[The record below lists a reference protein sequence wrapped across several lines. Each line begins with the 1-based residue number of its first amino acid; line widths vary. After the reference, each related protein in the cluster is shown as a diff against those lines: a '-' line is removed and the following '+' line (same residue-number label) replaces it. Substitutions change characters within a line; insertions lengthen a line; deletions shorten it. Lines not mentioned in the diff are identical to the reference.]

1 MVSCTRASVMCE
13 YVIRLVCGGV
23 SSEVTN
29 GYICR
34 NRPWDVSVSVGG
46 GGGGGVLWWNGAEVW
61 YIHRMIV
68 GKN

>member
-46 GGGGGVLWWNGAEVW
+46 GGWVCGGLGGGGGGVGVVVLVN
-61 YIHRMIV
+61 
-68 GKN
+68 